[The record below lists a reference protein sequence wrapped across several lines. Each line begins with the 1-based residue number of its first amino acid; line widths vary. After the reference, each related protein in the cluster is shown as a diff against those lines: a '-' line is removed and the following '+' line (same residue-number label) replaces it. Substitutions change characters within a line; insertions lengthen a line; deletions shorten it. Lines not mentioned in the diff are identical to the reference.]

1 MNHLFSALS
10 ELNQIIYTFIWDH
23 LGLFLLMGTG
33 VLMTVLTQAFQ
44 VTHFKHWIK
53 KTIGSVFHRDVYSH
67 SKDRGS
73 ISQFQAMCTSLA
85 ATVGVGNIAG
95 VATAIVCG
103 GPGAVFWMWVAA
115 FFGMMTS
122 FAENVLSIYY
132 RSKNEQGDW
141 VGGAMYYLRD
151 GLGAK
156 RGCKGLG
163 RGLAVLFSLFCL
175 FASLG
180 IGNMSQVNTIAV
192 NFTSAFSVPAL
203 ESISV
208 GSSNLYMIL
217 VGAVL
222 MAMAALVIL
231 GGIKRISSVTEKFV
245 PFMVLFY
252 LLGSGAIVAM
262 NCHNILPAFAAIFKG
277 AFGLQAAAGGAA
289 GVSVRMVMTWGFKRG
304 IFSNEAGLGSTTI
317 VHAASNI
324 KEPVHQGMWGIFE
337 VFMDTVVVC
346 SLTALVV
353 LTSGLVDL
361 STGKILTDSR
371 STTLVSEAFT
381 KSFGDIGG
389 YFMAVSIFLFAFS
402 TVLGWSY
409 YGVKAWEFLFGIRSS
424 KVYKVFYILFIMVG
438 ASMSLE
444 LVWSVSDTF
453 NGLMMLPNLIG
464 VLSLSGVVVKIT
476 RNYIDRVFK
485 GRRVPPLLSAFTE
498 ESQQPTNRPNSKHT
512 WHCG

>member
-1 MNHLFSALS
+1 
-10 ELNQIIYTFIWDH
+10 
-23 LGLFLLMGTG
+23 
-33 VLMTVLTQAFQ
+33 
-44 VTHFKHWIK
+44 
-53 KTIGSVFHRDVYSH
+53 
-67 SKDRGS
+67 
-73 ISQFQAMCTSLA
+73 
-85 ATVGVGNIAG
+85 
-95 VATAIVCG
+95 
-103 GPGAVFWMWVAA
+103 
-115 FFGMMTS
+115 
-122 FAENVLSIYY
+122 
-132 RSKNEQGDW
+132 
-141 VGGAMYYLRD
+141 
-151 GLGAK
+151 
-156 RGCKGLG
+156 
-163 RGLAVLFSLFCL
+163 
-175 FASLG
+175 
-180 IGNMSQVNTIAV
+180 
-192 NFTSAFSVPAL
+192 
-203 ESISV
+203 
-208 GSSNLYMIL
+208 
-217 VGAVL
+217 
-222 MAMAALVIL
+222 
-231 GGIKRISSVTEKFV
+231 
-245 PFMVLFY
+245 
-252 LLGSGAIVAM
+252 
-262 NCHNILPAFAAIFKG
+262 
-277 AFGLQAAAGGAA
+277 
-289 GVSVRMVMTWGFKRG
+289 MTWGFKRG

-512 WHCG
+512 CTAADPRRSLSIRAKERFPDQWVVQCRSYCSISSKLLSSPIDPTDSKTNENHDNLTPTSFKTTVSASRLLWPSMVFWLRA